1 MVSKNTK
8 VEAHEMDA
16 LQNWDKIFN
25 FVEEC
30 TVVFKMINV
39 GEYWDVAM
47 LSLCMK
53 KKKLMISGGTFC
65 Q

>member
-1 MVSKNTK
+1 
-8 VEAHEMDA
+8 MDA

-30 TVVFKMINV
+30 TVVFKIIDV

-53 KKKLMISGGTFC
+53 K
-65 Q
+65 